1 MLNSYTM
8 DPHEVKF
15 DTKYVVFNPLHNEA
29 EYEATLE
36 NIKRLGQLDPIL
48 MLNGLCVDGRHRV
61 RVAKTLGTHVSC
73 VDIDATLPEEDIIL
87 LCNKNVMS
95 GRDYDNT
102 QKAIQA
108 LKLVTEFRMTA
119 VAAARLM
126 KVHKVLVT
134 YAATIRGYNRQD
146 VLDQLMADKS
156 NKIQLPTMERP
167 SRSLELLAKYVK
179 ADKEKNIVIDDSERI
194 KWNPDAAI
202 KTEMGKAW
210 YYEQLSIIEVMGKT
224 HYEMLLGEMANLKYK
239 VVEDVEDDNTN

>member
-95 GRDYDNT
+95 GRDYDT
-102 QKAIQA
+102 AQRAIQA
-108 LKLVTEFRMTA
+108 VVLVNNYKMSLSN
-119 VAAARLM
+119 AAKLM
-126 KVHKVLVT
+126 KIGRQFAS
-134 YAATIRGYNRQD
+134 YASTIKGCGRQD
-146 VLDQLMADKS
+146 ILDALMADKQ
-156 NKIQLPTMERP
+156 NRVQLDNMERP
-167 SRSLELLAKYVK
+167 SRSLEILAKYVK
-179 ADKEKNIVIDDSERI
+179 TVEERPKLIVDDSERI
-194 KWNPDAAI
+194 HWDAEAAI
-202 KTEMGKAW
+202 KTESGKAW
-210 YYEQLSIIEVMGKT
+210 YYEMKKAIESVGPVKMD
-224 HYEMLLGEMANLKYK
+224 MLLAEMANLKFK
-239 VVEDVEDDNTN
+239 LVAANEA